1 MAEKQMYSLIDELE
15 AADQKYTGS
24 PSLLGMTALS
34 FPGYVNSMRST
45 MFTSHLKQF
54 KTLTHPDFP
63 YLFTNVENVVG
74 KHSGGYKKT
83 KHKYEVYRKVE
94 KFGDIL
100 DTPMIYKLFL
110 FDKENGYF
118 DVITR
123 KPVED
128 LTENFGYAYNN
139 DEIDS
144 YEEGDTIKKNTVLY
158 KSTSYDDDM
167 NFAYGQNINVMYT
180 LDPFTSEDAAV
191 ASESLSRRMT
201 SIETEVI
208 TIPLNDNDY
217 LINLYGKNGEF
228 KVLPEVGET
237 CKGCYLAASRRLFKS
252 QILSDFKESNLQT
265 VQEGD
270 TVFYIDAGNTV
281 LDYTIYNNNEEIVE
295 TDMNRQLL
303 KYYDSQ
309 TVYFDQICE
318 TCEEIIKSGYKY
330 SRDIDYLYKRSKEML
345 DKEKK
350 WKEGDSAFSN
360 MVIEITVRRIDPLAK
375 GCKVTGRF
383 GNKSVISRVLPDNE
397 MPHTADG
404 RQVDLMLNLL
414 AIINRTTAMPLY
426 EIAFNSIN
434 HQVRRRLSE
443 MDSLEKQADFY
454 FEIMYIYNEKEA
466 KFLKDQFEDMSEKE
480 QEEFM
485 NDVINDGIYVHQPP
499 MWETKPIFYRLKE
512 ILDKYE
518 WVKPD
523 DIYIN
528 KWGREI
534 KCLNKAW
541 LGEMYVVKLK
551 QSDRRGFSVRS
562 TGAIDTKSLPTRSY
576 KSRSHLE
583 QTSGS
588 AIRFGEFETLN
599 FSIGILPEDIALY
612 HAMYRT
618 SIKGRKDLMKLMFHD
633 VDSTEFIDNIDNSY
647 TSRVAEIFQVILK
660 SLSIGLEF
668 LDDEDMVYPLDND
681 EYTIHQLDNETYFCT
696 EYEFFLIQR
705 LKEIEQDILEQF
717 PIITTDELI
726 KKIKEELVNRDY
738 VMGTAEDALKM
749 IDVKVER

>member
-1 MAEKQMYSLIDELE
+1 
-15 AADQKYTGS
+15 
-24 PSLLGMTALS
+24 
-34 FPGYVNSMRST
+34 
-45 MFTSHLKQF
+45 
-54 KTLTHPDFP
+54 
-63 YLFTNVENVVG
+63 
-74 KHSGGYKKT
+74 
-83 KHKYEVYRKVE
+83 
-94 KFGDIL
+94 
-100 DTPMIYKLFL
+100 
-110 FDKENGYF
+110 
-118 DVITR
+118 
-123 KPVED
+123 
-128 LTENFGYAYNN
+128 
-139 DEIDS
+139 
-144 YEEGDTIKKNTVLY
+144 
-158 KSTSYDDDM
+158 
-167 NFAYGQNINVMYT
+167 
-180 LDPFTSEDAAV
+180 
-191 ASESLSRRMT
+191 
-201 SIETEVI
+201 
-208 TIPLNDNDY
+208 
-217 LINLYGKNGEF
+217 
-228 KVLPEVGET
+228 
-237 CKGCYLAASRRLFKS
+237 
-252 QILSDFKESNLQT
+252 
-265 VQEGD
+265 
-270 TVFYIDAGNTV
+270 
-281 LDYTIYNNNEEIVE
+281 
-295 TDMNRQLL
+295 
-303 KYYDSQ
+303 
-309 TVYFDQICE
+309 
-318 TCEEIIKSGYKY
+318 
-330 SRDIDYLYKRSKEML
+330 
-345 DKEKK
+345 
-350 WKEGDSAFSN
+350 
-360 MVIEITVRRIDPLAK
+360 
-375 GCKVTGRF
+375 
-383 GNKSVISRVLPDNE
+383 
-397 MPHTADG
+397 
-404 RQVDLMLNLL
+404 
-414 AIINRTTAMPLY
+414 
-426 EIAFNSIN
+426 
-434 HQVRRRLSE
+434 

-480 QEEFM
+480 QEDFM

-541 LGEMYVVKLK
+541 IGELFMIKLK

-681 EYTIHQLDNETYFCT
+681 EYTLHQLDDETYFCT

>member
-1 MAEKQMYSLIDELE
+1 
-15 AADQKYTGS
+15 
-24 PSLLGMTALS
+24 
-34 FPGYVNSMRST
+34 
-45 MFTSHLKQF
+45 
-54 KTLTHPDFP
+54 
-63 YLFTNVENVVG
+63 
-74 KHSGGYKKT
+74 
-83 KHKYEVYRKVE
+83 
-94 KFGDIL
+94 
-100 DTPMIYKLFL
+100 
-110 FDKENGYF
+110 
-118 DVITR
+118 
-123 KPVED
+123 
-128 LTENFGYAYNN
+128 
-139 DEIDS
+139 
-144 YEEGDTIKKNTVLY
+144 
-158 KSTSYDDDM
+158 
-167 NFAYGQNINVMYT
+167 
-180 LDPFTSEDAAV
+180 
-191 ASESLSRRMT
+191 
-201 SIETEVI
+201 
-208 TIPLNDNDY
+208 
-217 LINLYGKNGEF
+217 
-228 KVLPEVGET
+228 
-237 CKGCYLAASRRLFKS
+237 
-252 QILSDFKESNLQT
+252 
-265 VQEGD
+265 
-270 TVFYIDAGNTV
+270 
-281 LDYTIYNNNEEIVE
+281 
-295 TDMNRQLL
+295 
-303 KYYDSQ
+303 
-309 TVYFDQICE
+309 
-318 TCEEIIKSGYKY
+318 
-330 SRDIDYLYKRSKEML
+330 ML

-360 MVIEITVRRIDPLAK
+360 MVIEITVRRVDPLAK

-480 QEEFM
+480 QEDFM

-512 ILDKYE
+512 ILDKYD

-541 LGEMYVVKLK
+541 IGELFMIKLK

-668 LDDEDMVYPLDND
+668 LDDEDMIYPLDND
-681 EYTIHQLDNETYFCT
+681 EYTIHQLDDETYFCT

-738 VMGTAEDALKM
+738 IMGTAEDALKM